1 MSEYFLLL
9 QNHATSI
16 YDNVGKLASLVKRIR
31 QQGRVMVSIDL
42 FSWIHFDWYDDH
54 LPRLNTIE

>member
-1 MSEYFLLL
+1 
-9 QNHATSI
+9 
-16 YDNVGKLASLVKRIR
+16 
-31 QQGRVMVSIDL
+31 MVSIDL